1 MLLRRNFIKSICV
14 LLLFAGPV
22 AGVEQKTE
30 TVPMRLWYDRP
41 ATNWMTSALPIGNG
55 ELGALF
61 FGGVESEQI
70 LFNEKTLWT
79 GSTTTRGAYQKFGDV
94 WIHFDGQEDVREY
107 RRELSLDEAIG
118 KVSYTSAGTH
128 YLREYFASRPDEV
141 IVLRLSTPKAEK
153 KLNFSVSLADGRP
166 GTRQEVT
173 KDGILFRRKLDLLSY
188 EAQLKVIN
196 EGGTLVADSN
206 KLCVNAANSVLI
218 LLTAATNY
226 DLSSATY
233 VGETSGQLHKRLTD
247 RLARAS
253 AKGYDQLK
261 STHLN
266 DYQSLFNRVRF
277 DLKTAAKTGGKIG
290 MKTEIPSV
298 PTNELVRL
306 HKEALYLDM
315 LYFQYGRYLM
325 IASSRGM
332 NLPNNLQGIW
342 NGDNAPPWECDI
354 HSNINIQMNYWP
366 AEVCNLS
373 ECHEPFIRYI
383 ATEALRPG
391 GSWQQL
397 ARSEGLRGWTV
408 NTQNNIFGYTDWN
421 INRPA
426 NAWYCMHLWK
436 HYAYTQDINYLRS
449 VAYPVM
455 RSTCEYWFD
464 RLQLT
469 ADGVL
474 LAPAEWSPE
483 HGPWEDGVAYAQQ
496 LVWQLFSET
505 MQAVRVLRGAGIP
518 LDADF
523 VRKLSEK
530 LKRLDNGVT
539 LGAWGQIREWRE
551 DSQKLDTLGNPHRH
565 LSQLIALYPG
575 NQISYYKDAK
585 YADAAKRTLESRGDL
600 GTGWSRA
607 WKIAAW
613 ARLQDGEHAYRLLKS
628 ALDFSTLTVISM
640 DNDQGGVY
648 ENLFDSHPPFQI
660 DGNFGAT
667 AGIAEMLLQSHQGFI
682 HLLPALPSVWANG
695 SVTGLRAE
703 GDFTFTMEWNAGRL
717 TQCAVTSGH
726 GGECRI
732 YCPATRWLKVKNS
745 KGEKITVSSI
755 DKDVISFSTVKG
767 ETYNFSILK

>member
-1 MLLRRNFIKSICV
+1 MLLNRNLIKNVCV

-61 FGGVESEQI
+61 FGGVECEQI

-79 GSTTTRGAYQKFGDV
+79 GRTTSRGAYQKFGDV

-141 IVLRLSTPKAEK
+141 IVLRLSTPEAGK

-247 RLARAS
+247 RLVRAS
-253 AKGYDQLK
+253 AKGYEQLK

-277 DLKTAAKTGGKIG
+277 DLKT
-290 MKTEIPSV
+290 EIPSV

-306 HKEALYLDM
+306 HKEDLYLDM

-342 NGDNAPPWECDI
+342 N
-354 HSNINIQMNYWP
+354 
-366 AEVCNLS
+366 
-373 ECHEPFIRYI
+373 
-383 ATEALRPG
+383 
-391 GSWQQL
+391 
-397 ARSEGLRGWTV
+397 
-408 NTQNNIFGYTDWN
+408 IFGYMDWN

-469 ADGVL
+469 ADSVL
-474 LAPAEWSPE
+474 IAPAEWSPE

-505 MQAVRVLRGAGIP
+505 MQAVHVLRGAGIP
-518 LDADF
+518 MDEDF
-523 VRKLSEK
+523 SGKLSEK

-575 NQISYYKDAK
+575 NQISYHKDAT

-640 DNDQGGVY
+640 DSDQGGVY

-682 HLLPALPSVWANG
+682 HLLPALPAVWANG

-703 GDFTFTMEWNAGRL
+703 GDFTFAMEWNAGRL

-732 YCPATRWLKVKNS
+732 YCPAARWLKVESS
-745 KGEKITVSSI
+745 KGEEVTVSSI
-755 DKDVISFSTVKG
+755 NKGLISFSTVKG
-767 ETYNFSILK
+767 ETYNLK

>member
-141 IVLRLSTPKAEK
+141 IVLRLSTPKAGK

-277 DLKTAAKTGGKIG
+277 DLRTAAKTGGKIG

-408 NTQNNIFGYTDWN
+408 DTQSNIFGYMDWN

-426 NAWYCMHLWK
+426 NACYCMHLWK
-436 HYAYTQDINYLRS
+436 DYA
-449 VAYPVM
+449 
-455 RSTCEYWFD
+455 
-464 RLQLT
+464 
-469 ADGVL
+469 
-474 LAPAEWSPE
+474 
-483 HGPWEDGVAYAQQ
+483 
-496 LVWQLFSET
+496 
-505 MQAVRVLRGAGIP
+505 
-518 LDADF
+518 
-523 VRKLSEK
+523 
-530 LKRLDNGVT
+530 
-539 LGAWGQIREWRE
+539 
-551 DSQKLDTLGNPHRH
+551 
-565 LSQLIALYPG
+565 
-575 NQISYYKDAK
+575 
-585 YADAAKRTLESRGDL
+585 
-600 GTGWSRA
+600 
-607 WKIAAW
+607 
-613 ARLQDGEHAYRLLKS
+613 
-628 ALDFSTLTVISM
+628 
-640 DNDQGGVY
+640 
-648 ENLFDSHPPFQI
+648 
-660 DGNFGAT
+660 
-667 AGIAEMLLQSHQGFI
+667 
-682 HLLPALPSVWANG
+682 
-695 SVTGLRAE
+695 
-703 GDFTFTMEWNAGRL
+703 
-717 TQCAVTSGH
+717 
-726 GGECRI
+726 
-732 YCPATRWLKVKNS
+732 
-745 KGEKITVSSI
+745 
-755 DKDVISFSTVKG
+755 
-767 ETYNFSILK
+767 

>member
-1 MLLRRNFIKSICV
+1 MLVNRYVLTSICIF
-14 LLLFAGPV
+14 LLFAGSV
-22 AGVEQKTE
+22 SGSRQKTE
-30 TVPMRLWYDRP
+30 TVPMKLWYDRP

-61 FGGVESEQI
+61 FGGIEREQI

-79 GSTTTRGAYQKFGDV
+79 GNTTSRGAYQKFGDV
-94 WIHFDGQEDVREY
+94 WIQFEGIDDVQDY

-118 KVSYTSAGTH
+118 KVSYTSGGTH

-141 IVLRLSTPKAEK
+141 IVIRLSTENAEK

-166 GTRQEVT
+166 GGKQEVT
-173 KDGILFRRKLDLLSY
+173 KEGIQFRKKLDLLSY

-196 EGGTLVADSN
+196 EGGTLVAEDN
-206 KLCVNAANSVLI
+206 KLTVNAANSVTI

-233 VGETSGQLHKRLTD
+233 VGEIAGQLHNRLTE
-247 RLARAS
+247 RLAKAS
-253 AKGYDQLK
+253 AKGYEKLK
-261 STHLN
+261 SAHLE
-266 DYQSLFNRVRF
+266 DYQALFNRVRF
-277 DLKTAAKTGGKIG
+277 ELKTP
-290 MKTEIPSV
+290 IPAM

-306 HKEALYLDM
+306 HKEEPYLDM

-366 AEVCNLS
+366 AESCNLS
-373 ECHEPFIRYI
+373 ECHQPFLQYV
-383 ATEALRPG
+383 AMEAQRPG

-397 ARSEGLRGWTV
+397 ARSENLRGWAV
-408 NTQNNIFGYTDWN
+408 NTQSNIFGYTDWN

-426 NAWYCMHLWK
+426 NAWYCTHLWK
-436 HYAYTQDINYLRS
+436 HYAYTQDLSYLRS

-455 RSTCEYWFD
+455 HNTCEYWFD
-464 RLQLT
+464 RLKPT
-469 ADGVL
+469 ADGTL

-496 LVWQLFSET
+496 LIWQLFNET
-505 MQAVRVLRGAGIP
+505 MQAAQIMSKAGIP
-518 LDADF
+518 VDEDF
-523 VRKLSEK
+523 TKRLSEK
-530 LKRLDNGVT
+530 LNHLDNGVT
-539 LGAWGQIREWRE
+539 IGAWGQIREWRE
-551 DSQKLDTLGNPHRH
+551 DSEKLDTLGNPHRH

-575 NQISYYKDAK
+575 NQISYYKNPS
-585 YADAAKRTLESRGDL
+585 YANAAKKTLESRGDL

-628 ALDFSTLTVISM
+628 ALNYSTLTVVSM
-640 DNDQGGVY
+640 DSDQGGVY

-667 AGIAEMLLQSHQGFI
+667 AGIAEILLQSHQGFI
-682 HLLPALPSVWANG
+682 HLLPALPAVWANG
-695 SVTGLRAE
+695 RVSGLRAE
-703 GDFTFTMEWNAGRL
+703 GNFTFDIEWESSRL
-717 TQCAVTSGH
+717 TQCTVTSVS

-732 YCPATRWLKVKNS
+732 YYPGTRSLKVRSS
-745 KGEKITVSSI
+745 KGKAIAVSLI
-755 DKDVISFSTVKG
+755 DGNLFSFPTVKG
-767 ETYNFSILK
+767 ETYNFSQ